1 MKLSIDT
8 REDSHEDIKKII
20 RMLQNI
26 VGESQEVFTNQ
37 PVSQDANNSSSSS
50 PFANIFG
57 EISSSSGTEQ
67 GQVPFAQESPAETQA
82 AAEDKPEET
91 AEEADEGSSNLSES
105 TEDLFAE
112 LFSEEEL
119 KKMDVKK
126 ADEEEDEELEIKPK
140 RKSYGIEFY

>member
-26 VGESQEVFTNQ
+26 VGDSQEVFTNQ

-82 AAEDKPEET
+82 AADKPEET